1 MEEEETTKRLDT
13 IDDIEENEEVDLDEV
28 TKENTVME
36 EVDDDSKVEED
47 TKQEPIE
54 KKTKDKES
62 KKKKSKKK
70 IIIIIIVIAIIIIG
84 LIVFLAIRNN
94 DKDKTYE
101 KISKSDFINTINKD
115 LKNGNLAKE
124 MNKALED
131 VSLDVDKV
139 YLISL
144 DIDSDKKQELVAYA
158 SSDDENYLLN
168 FDVDEVV
175 SYEESYKLDSKES
188 LFYTYSLLDNKAY
201 WVTLNKDNYA
211 IISDT
216 VKIINKEEYTNN
228 YYEITKKYDDE
239 IILNNAIKYNLGKKL
254 DIKELEDNQITNK
267 GLLKDN
273 NLTLDGIKDKAIK
286 YQDELKK
293 QEEEKANK
301 EKQEKEE
308 AAKKKMEEDAKKQSP
323 SSLNIGSYVYKFGTY
338 NIINPDKTSA
348 GVLVLNSDYTCVHK
362 EKACTYSVDEKI
374 DVSDESGKEIITSG
388 IVLSDGTKY
397 IITNKTNQFSDL
409 SGLVIVKYK
418 E

>member
-36 EVDDDSKVEED
+36 EVDDDSKVEEDIEED

-139 YLISL
+139 YLIS
-144 DIDSDKKQELVAYA
+144 KQTLFAHWKGYCLIMLRLA
-158 SSDDENYLLN
+158 SIRRKMNSSSVKPHN
-168 FDVDEVV
+168 
-175 SYEESYKLDSKES
+175 EE
-188 LFYTYSLLDNKAY
+188 
-201 WVTLNKDNYA
+201 
-211 IISDT
+211 
-216 VKIINKEEYTNN
+216 
-228 YYEITKKYDDE
+228 
-239 IILNNAIKYNLGKKL
+239 
-254 DIKELEDNQITNK
+254 
-267 GLLKDN
+267 
-273 NLTLDGIKDKAIK
+273 
-286 YQDELKK
+286 
-293 QEEEKANK
+293 
-301 EKQEKEE
+301 
-308 AAKKKMEEDAKKQSP
+308 P
-323 SSLNIGSYVYKFGTY
+323 
-338 NIINPDKTSA
+338 P
-348 GVLVLNSDYTCVHK
+348 
-362 EKACTYSVDEKI
+362 
-374 DVSDESGKEIITSG
+374 
-388 IVLSDGTKY
+388 
-397 IITNKTNQFSDL
+397 
-409 SGLVIVKYK
+409 
-418 E
+418 